1 MNRDDIR
8 KMIQANNLTRTSE
21 GLLGVIVRL
30 FEQLQDLDEKMKDG
44 SITETDLHRLM
55 SENATL
61 EQGIINTNAAI
72 VQAEKEADAAQKKTQ
87 DEFRALKRK
96 GLEIDEHI
104 KALEGEC
111 DGIRQEMKN
120 LTDKPSDMKRLK
132 GKLEDLRKENNDLQ
146 LKLGN
151 LGEGYQANA
160 ELYKRR
166 KAFVEKLEAHE
177 ERLSKTMNEIWQGLK
192 KDAFDKS
199 MKDGRIN

>member
-87 DEFRALKRK
+87 DEFRALKR
-96 GLEIDEHI
+96 
-104 KALEGEC
+104 
-111 DGIRQEMKN
+111 
-120 LTDKPSDMKRLK
+120 
-132 GKLEDLRKENNDLQ
+132 
-146 LKLGN
+146 
-151 LGEGYQANA
+151 
-160 ELYKRR
+160 
-166 KAFVEKLEAHE
+166 
-177 ERLSKTMNEIWQGLK
+177 
-192 KDAFDKS
+192 
-199 MKDGRIN
+199 